1 MSRDSA
7 KYIVLVVEDD
17 DTCRDM
23 VTGLL
28 SKAGYKVIGAKDFFN
43 AIEVVESPEP
53 IDLLLT
59 DVIMPA
65 GTPHGIALGRMAQLK
80 RAQLKIMFM
89 SGGIDPAEI
98 TLLRDSD
105 RFIKKPFEPQ
115 ELIEAVGHAVDR
127 MAA

>member
-28 SKAGYKVIGAKDFFN
+28 SKAGYKVIGAKDFFH
-43 AIEVVESPEP
+43 AIEVVESPAQ

-115 ELIEAVGHAVDR
+115 ELIEAVDHAVDR